1 MTVDQAL
8 IVDES
13 QSSDVM
19 ISSLPDWALE
29 FDRPVELHDEVHAV
43 GVMLYAARCGISGL
57 ELAMWSIEQCLEADG
72 TEALLDK
79 LGW

>member
-1 MTVDQAL
+1 VFQAL
-8 IVDES
+8 GVDES

-19 ISSLPDWALE
+19 TATVPDWALD
-29 FDRPVELHDEVHAV
+29 FDRPVVLQDEVHAV

-72 TEALLDK
+72 TEALIEK
-79 LGW
+79 MGW

>member
-1 MTVDQAL
+1 MFQAL
-8 IVDES
+8 GVDES

-19 ISSLPDWALE
+19 MATLPAWALD
-29 FDRPVELHDEVHAV
+29 FDRAVVLQDEVHAV

-57 ELAMWSIEQCLEADG
+57 ELAMWSIEQCLEAEE
-72 TEALLDK
+72 TEALIDK

>member
-1 MTVDQAL
+1 MYQAL
-8 IVDES
+8 PVDRS
-13 QSSDVM
+13 QNADVM
-19 ISSLPDWALE
+19 RQSLPPWALD

-43 GVMLYAARCGISGL
+43 GVMMYAARCGISGL
-57 ELAMWSIEQCLEADG
+57 ELAMWSLEQCLEAEG

>member
-1 MTVDQAL
+1 VFQAL
-8 IVDES
+8 GVDES

-19 ISSLPDWALE
+19 VSSLPDWALD
-29 FDRPVELHDEVHAV
+29 FDRAVVLEDEVHAV

-72 TEALLDK
+72 TEALIDK